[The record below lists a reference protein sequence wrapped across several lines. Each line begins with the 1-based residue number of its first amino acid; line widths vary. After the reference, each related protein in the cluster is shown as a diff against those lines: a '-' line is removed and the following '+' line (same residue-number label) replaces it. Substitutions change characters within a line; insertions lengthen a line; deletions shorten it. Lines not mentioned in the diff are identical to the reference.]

1 MSRVLIGVDAGTSNL
16 KAAAFDLDG
25 EQIEIATIENPVE
38 TPQSGWQE
46 QNMTTNWKKTATVIS
61 EVVEDIEDDHEILGI
76 GITGQGDGCW
86 LIDEDGDPVR
96 DAILWSDGRASE
108 IVDDWVDNGKA
119 DVIREATG
127 TDIFPGVALPIMQWL
142 AENEPE
148 TLAEADTVF
157 FCKDWL
163 KYKLTGERTM
173 DYSDATLP
181 FLDIETREYSEE
193 VQELVDY
200 DGVDD

>member
-76 GITGQGDGCW
+76 GITGQGDGCCSST
-86 LIDEDGDPVR
+86 R
-96 DAILWSDGRASE
+96 RAIQFGMQSSGRTVAPPKSST
-108 IVDDWVDNGKA
+108 
-119 DVIREATG
+119 TG
-127 TDIFPGVALPIMQWL
+127 ST
-142 AENEPE
+142 
-148 TLAEADTVF
+148 
-157 FCKDWL
+157 
-163 KYKLTGERTM
+163 TGRPT
-173 DYSDATLP
+173 
-181 FLDIETREYSEE
+181 
-193 VQELVDY
+193 
-200 DGVDD
+200 